1 MAQGP
6 LTFQEV
12 AVYFTREEWALLD
25 PAQRALY
32 WGVMRENY
40 ETVASLGFL
49 IFPPAVISRL
59 ERGGEPWV
67 PPLPTSAENEIPGAT
82 QTGDGPVSGTPQ
94 QAGPALGEPYGA
106 LPGRSPGKVTQSPEL
121 RKARDC
127 QSWPEGRQGNPP
139 EERRGK
145 PTELGGD
152 VPAPNDPAVQPGTPP
167 AEKETTC
174 AECGKSFSARSA
186 LVNHRRIHTGER
198 PYK

>member
-1 MAQGP
+1 MAQGSEEGP
-6 LTFQEV
+6 LTFREV

-40 ETVASLGFL
+40 ETVASL
-49 IFPPAVISRL
+49 
-59 ERGGEPWV
+59 
-67 PPLPTSAENEIPGAT
+67 
-82 QTGDGPVSGTPQ
+82 GDGPVSGTPQ

>member
-82 QTGDGPVSGTPQ
+82 QT
-94 QAGPALGEPYGA
+94 
-106 LPGRSPGKVTQSPEL
+106 
-121 RKARDC
+121 
-127 QSWPEGRQGNPP
+127 
-139 EERRGK
+139 
-145 PTELGGD
+145 
-152 VPAPNDPAVQPGTPP
+152 
-167 AEKETTC
+167 EKETTC